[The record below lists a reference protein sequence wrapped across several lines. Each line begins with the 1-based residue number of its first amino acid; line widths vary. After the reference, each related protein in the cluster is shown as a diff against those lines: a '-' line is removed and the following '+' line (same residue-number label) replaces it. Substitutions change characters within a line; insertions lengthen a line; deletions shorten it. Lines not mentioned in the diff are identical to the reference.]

1 MIAEKNKYKLL
12 WVVSSLFV
20 VVFLVRWWQNDYN
33 KILLEKG
40 VRNTPAVIIRISEG
54 AVSVP
59 AYGVFRFSVDGKIV
73 GFRESGNYLDFNS
86 GDTVL
91 IEYAIADHSVARV
104 VDKYY
109 MKKYAYLKKIEQ

>member
-1 MIAEKNKYKLL
+1 MIAEKNKYRLL
-12 WVVSSLFV
+12 WAVLVLFF
-20 VVFLVRWWQNDYN
+20 VVFLYRWWQNDYN
-33 KILLEKG
+33 KAMLEKG

-54 AVSVP
+54 AVRVP
-59 AYGVFRFSVDGKIV
+59 SYGVFRYRIDNEVFE
-73 GFRESGNYLDFNS
+73 FRESSDYLNFEL

-109 MKKYAYLKKIEQ
+109 MKKYAYLKKIEK